1 METVQNTII
10 IPQKAMKEIRWHL
23 KNYKTLDEHI
33 ENRRKEI
40 REELSD
46 YYHYTNKNYLKSLHG
61 IGSTLEKSIIAMDE
75 DKTINRYMIWKKIIN
90 KYVNDIDNQNNYIIY
105 GIIRYFFFDKRDI
118 EFVKERLNLDK
129 YQFKEVIMQIF
140 SDIYQRAIEEKLYK
154 EAI

>member
-1 METVQNTII
+1 
-10 IPQKAMKEIRWHL
+10 
-23 KNYKTLDEHI
+23 
-33 ENRRKEI
+33 
-40 REELSD
+40 
-46 YYHYTNKNYLKSLHG
+46 
-61 IGSTLEKSIIAMDE
+61 MDE

-118 EFVKERLNLDK
+118 EFVKEHLNLDK

-140 SDIYQRAIEEKLYK
+140 SDIYQRAIEEELYK

>member
-1 METVQNTII
+1 METVQNTTRS
-10 IPQKAMKEIRWHL
+10 PQKALKEMRWHL
-23 KNYKTLDEHI
+23 KNYNKLDEHI
-33 ENRRKEI
+33 EKRRKDI

-75 DKTINRYMIWKKIIN
+75 DKTINRYMKWKKLIN
-90 KYVNDIDNQNNYIIY
+90 KYVKDIDNENNYIIY

-118 EFVKERLNLDK
+118 EFVKEHLNLDK
-129 YQFKEVIMQIF
+129 YDLKEFIIQIF

-154 EAI
+154 EEI

>member
-10 IPQKAMKEIRWHL
+10 IPQKALKEIRWYL
-23 KNYKTLDEHI
+23 KNYNTIDEHI
-33 ENRRKEI
+33 EKRRKEI

-75 DKTINRYMIWKKIIN
+75 DKTINRYMKWKKIIN
-90 KYVNDIDNQNNYIIY
+90 KYVNDIDNENNYIIF

-118 EFVKERLNLDK
+118 EFVKEYLNLDK
-129 YQFKEVIMQIF
+129 YELKEFIMQILC
-140 SDIYQRAIEEKLYK
+140 DIYQRAIEEKLYK